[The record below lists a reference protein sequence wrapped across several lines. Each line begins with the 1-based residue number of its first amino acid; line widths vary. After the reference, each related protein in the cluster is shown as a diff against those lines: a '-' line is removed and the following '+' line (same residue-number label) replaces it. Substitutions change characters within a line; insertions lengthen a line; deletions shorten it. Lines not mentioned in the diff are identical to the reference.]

1 MNPILSEYEQKHT
14 IGHMVQLYISFFFV
28 YSIFAIVN
36 PYLQVVLRNSGYSYE
51 AVGVLLGIFEV
62 AGIVGPL
69 IVGRI
74 VDKTG
79 RLKDTVLIS
88 TAATSLGLIL
98 LARSGPTWVTIL
110 ALTITAFFLR
120 SLLPLV
126 DTVATNLFNGDAQK
140 YSRIRAFGTLGF
152 VAFSLAY
159 SFLGI
164 PILTDNSS
172 IIMYGLLGCLL
183 FFIPVLSWKE
193 KKLPKKEK
201 VTTNTKPKRQ
211 PFSANPWFDSAFVI
225 GLVIIAFNRLSM
237 AAVTSFFSLY
247 LVEELHIYSISL
259 MNAIGAGSEIIL
271 MLLAGYLIQKKG
283 VLPIF
288 LLLISGLGMV
298 LRLLLYA
305 RFPTL
310 TGVVIGQLLHSVC
323 FGFFHPAA
331 IQLVAR
337 RVKRTHR
344 ALGMSMY
351 ISLGIGVPTVLGSS
365 LGGVLTEEF
374 GYKVLFESFSVF
386 AMISVVLCL
395 VFWKKMRAPAL
406 EEV

>member
-1 MNPILSEYEQKHT
+1 MPL
-14 IGHMVQLYISFFFV
+14 MVQLYISFFFV

-36 PYLQVVLRNSGYSYE
+36 PYLQVMLRNSGYSYE
-51 AVGVLLGIFEV
+51 AVGVLLGIFEI
-62 AGIVGPL
+62 AGLVGPL
-69 IVGRI
+69 VVGRI

-79 RLKDTVLIS
+79 RLKDTVLI
-88 TAATSLGLIL
+88 ATGASALGMIL
-98 LARSGPTWVTIL
+98 LVRSGPVWLTVL
-110 ALTITAFFLR
+110 ALVIIAFFLR

-126 DTVATNLFNGDAQK
+126 DTVATNRFDGDAQK
-140 YSRIRAFGTLGF
+140 YSYIRAFGTLGF
-152 VAFSLAY
+152 VVFSLAY
-159 SFLGI
+159 AALGI
-164 PILTDNSS
+164 PILTDNSN

-193 KKLPKKEK
+193 GKVLPPDANMP
-201 VTTNTKPKRQ
+201 TTKTRTKRE
-211 PFSANPWFDSAFVI
+211 PFSSNPWFDSAFAI
-225 GLVIIAFNRLSM
+225 GLVIIAFNRMSM

-247 LVEELHIYSISL
+247 LVEELHITSISL

-271 MLLAGYLIQKKG
+271 MLLAGYLIEKKG
-283 VLPIF
+283 VLPVF
-288 LLLISGLGMV
+288 LLLVSGIGMAV
-298 LRLLLYA
+298 RLLLYA

-310 TGVVIGQLLHSVC
+310 TGVIVGQLLHSVC

-351 ISLGIGVPTVLGSS
+351 ISLGTGLPTVLGSS
-365 LGGVLTEEF
+365 LGGFLTEGY

-395 VFWKKMRAPAL
+395 IFWKRMRAPAL

>member
-1 MNPILSEYEQKHT
+1 
-14 IGHMVQLYISFFFV
+14 MVQLYISFFFV

-36 PYLQVVLRNSGYSYE
+36 PYLQVLLRNSGYSYE

-79 RLKDTVLIS
+79 RLKDTVLVA
-88 TAATSLGLIL
+88 TAATALGLIL
-98 LARSGPTWVTIL
+98 LVRPGPVW
-110 ALTITAFFLR
+110 LTIFALSLTAFFLR
-120 SLLPLV
+120 ALLPLV

-159 SFLGI
+159 SALGI
-164 PILTDNSS
+164 PILTDNSN
-172 IIMYGLLGCLL
+172 IIMYALLGCVC
-183 FFIPVLSWKE
+183 FFLPVLSWKE
-193 KKLPKKEK
+193 AKHPKKEK
-201 VTTNTKPKRQ
+201 NTPKVRTKRQ
-211 PFSANPWFDSAFVI
+211 PFSANPWFDLAFVI
-225 GLVIIAFNRLSM
+225 GLIIIAFNRLSM
-237 AAVTSFFSLY
+237 SAVTSFFSLY

-259 MNAIGAGSEIIL
+259 MNAIAAGSEIIL

-288 LLLISGLGMV
+288 LLLISALGMA

-310 TGVVIGQLLHSVC
+310 AGVIVGQLLHSVC

-344 ALGMSMY
+344 TLGMSMY
-351 ISLGIGVPTVLGSS
+351 ISLGIGIPTVLGSS
-365 LGGVLTEEF
+365 LGGLITGRF

-386 AMISVVLCL
+386 AMISAVLCL

>member
-1 MNPILSEYEQKHT
+1 
-14 IGHMVQLYISFFFV
+14 MVQLYISFFFV
-28 YSIFAIVN
+28 YSIYAITN
-36 PYLQVVLRNSGYSYE
+36 PYMQVLLRNSGYSYE
-51 AVGVLLGIFEV
+51 AVGLLLGIFEV
-62 AGIVGPL
+62 AGIIGPL
-69 IVGRI
+69 VVGRI

-98 LARSGPTWVTIL
+98 LVRTGPVWLIVLGLVIL
-110 ALTITAFFLR
+110 AFFFR
-120 SLLPLV
+120 SLLPLI
-126 DTVATNLFNGDAQK
+126 DTVAINLFNGDAQK
-140 YSRIRAFGTLGF
+140 YSRVRVFGSLGF
-152 VAFSLAY
+152 VVFSLAY
-159 SFLGI
+159 AALGL

-172 IIMYGLLGCLL
+172 IIRYALLGCLL
-183 FFIPVLSWKE
+183 FFLPVLSWKE
-193 KKLPKKEK
+193 VRLAKKEQPK
-201 VTTNTKPKRQ
+201 TTIKSKRK
-211 PFSANPWFDSAFVI
+211 PFSDNPWFDTAFVI
-225 GLVIIAFNRLSM
+225 GLIIIAFNRMSM
-237 AAVTSFFSLY
+237 AAVNSFFSLY

-259 MNAIGAGSEIIL
+259 MNAIGSGSEIIL

-283 VLPIF
+283 VLPVF

-310 TGVVIGQLLHSVC
+310 AGVVMGQLLHSVC
-323 FGFFHPAA
+323 YGFFHPAA

-344 ALGMSMY
+344 AQGMSMY
-351 ISLGIGVPTVLGSS
+351 ISLGVGLPTVLGSA
-365 LGGVLTEEF
+365 LGGFITEGF
-374 GYKVLFESFSVF
+374 GYRVLFESFSIF

>member
-1 MNPILSEYEQKHT
+1 
-14 IGHMVQLYISFFFV
+14 MVQLYLSFFFV
-28 YSIFAIVN
+28 YSIIAVVGPF
-36 PYLQVVLRNSGYSYE
+36 LQVLLRNSGYSYE

-69 IVGRI
+69 VVGRI
-74 VDKTG
+74 VDRTG
-79 RLKDTVLIS
+79 RLKDTVLAS
-88 TAATSLGLIL
+88 TGVLALGLIL
-98 LARSGPTWVTIL
+98 LGRSGPLWLTII
-110 ALTITAFFLR
+110 ALIITAFFLR

-126 DTVATNLFNGDAQK
+126 DTVATNRFDGDAQR
-140 YSRIRAFGTLGF
+140 YSYIRAFGTLGF
-152 VAFSLAY
+152 VLFSLVY
-159 SFLGI
+159 SAIGR

-172 IIMYGLLGCLL
+172 IIMYALFGCLL
-183 FFIPVLSWKE
+183 FFIPVLSWTEGKMQIGE
-193 KKLPKKEK
+193 KGKSVPRAKPVPYS
-201 VTTNTKPKRQ
+201 VT
-211 PFSANPWFDSAFVI
+211 PWFDSAFII

-237 AAVTSFFSLY
+237 SAVTSFFSLY
-247 LVEELHIYSISL
+247 LVEELHINSISL
-259 MNAIGAGSEIIL
+259 MNAIGAGSEL
-271 MLLAGYLIQKKG
+271 LFMLLAGYLIQKKG
-283 VLPIF
+283 VLPVF
-288 LLLISGLGMV
+288 LLLVSGLAMA

-310 TGVVIGQLLHSVC
+310 TGVILGQTLHSFC

-351 ISLGIGVPTVLGSS
+351 ISLGTGLPTVLGSS
-365 LGGVLTEEF
+365 LGGILTEDF
-374 GYKVLFESFSVF
+374 GYKTLFEVFSLF

-406 EEV
+406 EDG

>member
-1 MNPILSEYEQKHT
+1 ML
-14 IGHMVQLYISFFFV
+14 QLYISFFFV

-36 PYLQVVLRNSGYSYE
+36 PYLQVLLRNSGYSYE
-51 AVGVLLGIFEV
+51 AVGVLLGVFEV

-69 IVGRI
+69 VVGRI

-79 RLKDTVLIS
+79 RLKDTVLVV
-88 TAATSLGLIL
+88 TACASLGMIL
-98 LARSGPTWVTIL
+98 LVRSGPVWLTVL
-110 ALTITAFFLR
+110 ALVITAFFLR

-126 DTVATNLFNGDAQK
+126 DTVATNRFNGDAQK
-140 YSRIRAFGTLGF
+140 YSHIRAFGTFGF
-152 VAFSLAY
+152 VLFSLAY
-159 SFLGI
+159 SILGR

-172 IIMYGLLGCLL
+172 IIMYALLGCLL

-193 KKLPKKEK
+193 EKIPAKPKK
-201 VTTNTKPKRQ
+201 TPRTKRK
-211 PFSANPWFDSAFVI
+211 PFSENPWFDSAFII
-225 GLVIIAFNRLSM
+225 GLIIIAFNRLSM
-237 AAVTSFFSLY
+237 SAVTSFFSLY
-247 LVEELHIYSISL
+247 LVEELHINSISL
-259 MNAIGAGSEIIL
+259 MNAIAAGSEIIL

-283 VLPIF
+283 VLPVF
-288 LLLISGLGMV
+288 LLLISGVGMAV
-298 LRLLLYA
+298 RLLLYA

-310 TGVVIGQLLHSVC
+310 TGVIAGQMLHSLC

-344 ALGMSMY
+344 TLGMSMY
-351 ISLGIGVPTVLGSS
+351 ISLGTGLPTVLGST
-365 LGGVLTEEF
+365 LGGIITENY

-395 VFWKKMRAPAL
+395 VFWKKMRTPAL

>member
-1 MNPILSEYEQKHT
+1 ML
-14 IGHMVQLYISFFFV
+14 QLYISFFFV

-36 PYLQVVLRNSGYSYE
+36 PYLQVLLRNSGYSYE

-69 IVGRI
+69 VVGRI

-79 RLKDTVLIS
+79 RLKDTVLVA
-88 TAATSLGLIL
+88 TAATALGML
-98 LARSGPTWVTIL
+98 LLVRSGPVWVTIV
-110 ALTITAFFLR
+110 ALSITAFFLR
-120 SLLPLV
+120 ALLPLV
-126 DTVATNLFNGDAQK
+126 DTVATNRFNGDAQK

-152 VAFSLAY
+152 VLFSLAY
-159 SFLGI
+159 SVMGR
-164 PILTDNSS
+164 PIITDNSS
-172 IIMYGLLGCLL
+172 IIMYGLLGCVL
-183 FFIPVLSWKE
+183 FFLPVLSWKE
-193 KKLPKKEK
+193 QKHPKKEK
-201 VTTNTKPKRQ
+201 NKQKTRTKALRK

-225 GLVIIAFNRLSM
+225 GLIIIAFNRLSM
-237 AAVTSFFSLY
+237 SAVTSFFSLY
-247 LVEELHIYSISL
+247 LVEELHINSISL
-259 MNAIGAGSEIIL
+259 MNAIGAGSEIVL

-283 VLPIF
+283 VLPVF
-288 LLLISGLGMV
+288 LLLISGLGMA

-310 TGVVIGQLLHSVC
+310 PGVIVGQLLHSLC

-344 ALGMSMY
+344 TLGMSMY
-351 ISLGIGVPTVLGSS
+351 ISLGTGLPTVLGSS
-365 LGGVLTEEF
+365 LGGFLTEGY